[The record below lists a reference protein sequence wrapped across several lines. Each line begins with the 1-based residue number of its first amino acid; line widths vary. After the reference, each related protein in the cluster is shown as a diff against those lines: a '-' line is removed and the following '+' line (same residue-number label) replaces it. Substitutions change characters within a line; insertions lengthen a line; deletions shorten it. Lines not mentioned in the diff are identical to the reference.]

1 MRDRSDDFDAGRRGS
16 GLLGER
22 SAGEQGHPALP
33 PTEHSA
39 PPLLH
44 LVLVVIVQ
52 VQQELPLL
60 VPLGQGEEDH
70 GEEDDEE
77 QEGGHLKRLYKPKY
91 ESSSY
96 SEQEGDGESGS

>member
-22 SAGEQGHPALP
+22 SAGEQGHPAP
-33 PTEHSA
+33 SEHSA

-44 LVLVVIVQ
+44 LVIVVIVQ
-52 VQQELPLL
+52 VQQELPFL

-77 QEGGHLKRLYKPKY
+77 QEGGHLKRLYKKTKY

-96 SEQEGDGESGS
+96 SEQEGDGEGGS